1 MKYLILAL
9 ALLSTPTYA
18 TPNSGSNG
26 PNISPITGLLIC
38 TCGDPVTLI
47 VNEKGNIKI
56 IPASLFNEKTM
67 QVLGKWCKGKAP
79 IPVWKSEN
87 ITNKAC
93 PISI

>member
-1 MKYLILAL
+1 MSILRNSLILF
-9 ALLSTPTYA
+9 ALL
-18 TPNSGSNG
+18 
-26 PNISPITGLLIC
+26 ISPAHAETKPLTGLLIC